1 MPSISPLTGVRVLE
15 FAGLAPGTFCGLL
28 LSSYGA
34 SQFGSLTVDRPGS
47 VATRD
52 ALTSYKSSIALDLK
66 NRSYLA
72 ILTSL
77 IPSTDILIDPFRPSM
92 LEKSMAGRDINYLAV
107 SGVLSM
113 LGVHRGG
120 MVAFIGVLLALF
132 HRSASGRGQAM
143 EANMVDG
150 VNFLAT
156 YSRLASKA
164 PLILSGVR
172 ESNALNGGV
181 PCYACY
187 DCKDASRYMSVGAP
201 EPQFFAVLLKGL
213 GLSAEEI
220 VPGKEVFLQ
229 RFQTKTRKEWESIF
243 DGIDACCAPVLEMNE
258 MEAGWY
264 DQRPAVGSRESPARP
279 IDMAWHGNP
288 VKPGQGGEEALK
300 GWAGWQKGKHF
311 AVQAGALVW
320 LK

>member
-1 MPSISPLTGVRVLE
+1 
-15 FAGLAPGTFCGLL
+15 
-28 LSSYGA
+28 
-34 SQFGSLTVDRPGS
+34 
-47 VATRD
+47 
-52 ALTSYKSSIALDLK
+52 
-66 NRSYLA
+66 
-72 ILTSL
+72 
-77 IPSTDILIDPFRPSM
+77 
-92 LEKSMAGRDINYLAV
+92 
-107 SGVLSM
+107 
-113 LGVHRGG
+113 

-220 VPGKEVFLQ
+220 VPGKLCREDKKAWPYNERGLFAA
-229 RFQTKTRKEWESIF
+229 FPDE
-243 DGIDACCAPVLEMNE
+243 DAEGV
-258 MEAGWY
+258 
-264 DQRPAVGSRESPARP
+264 
-279 IDMAWHGNP
+279 
-288 VKPGQGGEEALK
+288 
-300 GWAGWQKGKHF
+300 GKHLRWNRCLLC
-311 AVQAGALVW
+311 ARTGDE
-320 LK
+320 